1 MNLWLGC
8 LIQMSLFDKPIHESI
23 IFGAVLSAIQGN
35 RGSTDYPVLDGFSAF
50 SKRLTNFS

>member
-23 IFGAVLSAIQGN
+23 IFGAVLSAI
-35 RGSTDYPVLDGFSAF
+35 
-50 SKRLTNFS
+50 